1 MDPWFIS
8 FFFFGNIMKVS
19 LTEQDKEAG
28 DDPNIE
34 DIIKACC

>member
-8 FFFFGNIMKVS
+8 YSFFCNTMKVS
-19 LTEQDKEAG
+19 LTGQDKEAG
-28 DDPNIE
+28 DDPDIE

>member
-1 MDPWFIS
+1 MQWILD

-19 LTEQDKEAG
+19 LTGQDKEAG
-28 DDPNIE
+28 DDPDIE